1 MFRRSPTDEVLE
13 WLIDDDNRELQDEI
27 EHVNAKMLDKLV
39 KKSPFLVVFFFE
51 GDCDDDDDNCAQIL
65 EKLEELDD
73 ELDHFGIDLVKGR
86 CSFAV
91 KKRMPSSAYR

>member
-1 MFRRSPTDEVLE
+1 MSKFAPKDEVLE

-73 ELDHFGIDLVKGR
+73 ELDHFGIDLVKGGTINLVLIEPI
-86 CSFAV
+86 S
-91 KKRMPSSAYR
+91 

>member
-1 MFRRSPTDEVLE
+1 ME

-39 KKSPFLVVFFFE
+39 QKSPFLTVYFYE
-51 GDCDDDDDNCAQIL
+51 GDYNDDDNCAQIL

-73 ELDHFGIDLVKGR
+73 ELDHFCIDLVKGR
-86 CSFAV
+86 RDLSDLKIEITLLLIF
-91 KKRMPSSAYR
+91 Y